1 MAYISGFGTISAK
14 RIAALAVLTTTPLMM
29 GAAPLAR
36 VNVNLQGLRS
46 DKGNILIC
54 LTEAPTHFPNC
65 SDDPNARRL
74 KMPTAQAAHISFD
87 DLSSGDYAVA
97 LIHDENANGK
107 LDVAGIIPTEG
118 VGFSR
123 NPRLWFSAPKFKSAD
138 FPVASAAV
146 QQDIKLKYF
155 L

>member
-1 MAYISGFGTISAK
+1 
-14 RIAALAVLTTTPLMM
+14 M
-29 GAAPLAR
+29 GAAPTAR
-36 VNVNLQGLRS
+36 VDVTLHGLRS

-54 LTEAPTHFPNC
+54 LTEAPDHFPDC
-65 SDDPNARRL
+65 GKDPHARHL
-74 KMPTAQAAHISFD
+74 VVPTGQAAHISFE
-87 DLSSGDYAVA
+87 DLASGDYAVA
-97 LIHDENANGK
+97 LIHDENKNGK
-107 LDVAGIIPTEG
+107 LDVAGIIPSEG

-146 QQDIKLKYF
+146 PQDIKLKYF